1 MVGAH
6 HVKKITVKIS
16 NAKHIFRRGWHFSK
30 KMDKTSSLFD
40 KCLFIH
46 WLPETY
52 AEDNGLNQ
60 CKGPG
65 KNGESHDNPA
75 VGSDSLI
82 YSVKKVL

>member
-6 HVKKITVKIS
+6 HVKKITLKIS
-16 NAKHIFRRGWHFSK
+16 NAKHISRRGWHFSK

-52 AEDNGLNQ
+52 AEDNGLN
-60 CKGPG
+60 

-75 VGSDSLI
+75 VGSDSHI
-82 YSVKKVL
+82 FC